1 MEATIRAKI
10 RERVTARLAAGYR
23 RDWSDPNPDG
33 CAPQLFDAVA
43 NQSIA
48 NLVGTGMALFTDAES
63 SHNSDPACRRRA
75 AVVGARLSLRP
86 VNQSRESV
94 LAATARTLISSAAS
108 SLDGLIQSRE
118 SA

>member
-48 NLVGTGMALFTDAES
+48 NLVGTGMA
-63 SHNSDPACRRRA
+63 
-75 AVVGARLSLRP
+75 
-86 VNQSRESV
+86 
-94 LAATARTLISSAAS
+94 
-108 SLDGLIQSRE
+108 
-118 SA
+118 